1 MTTGCGKAGGDL
13 RRAEFFF
20 TLLHICIGYSF
31 RLDSPTAPFLMT
43 LTMNI
48 TRLINRLRNI
58 NGRRLARA
66 TGIVLATAI
75 VITAICIIGEY
86 APGVLIA
93 LLVAFFILAVYF
105 LLGMLE
111 E

>member
-1 MTTGCGKAGGDL
+1 MTRKMK
-13 RRAEFFF
+13 
-20 TLLHICIGYSF
+20 IKK
-31 RLDSPTAPFLMT
+31 
-43 LTMNI
+43 
-48 TRLINRLRNI
+48 LIEAFRNI

-75 VITAICIIGEY
+75 VITTICFIGKY

-93 LLVAFFILAVYF
+93 ILVAFFILAVYF

>member
-1 MTTGCGKAGGDL
+1 
-13 RRAEFFF
+13 
-20 TLLHICIGYSF
+20 
-31 RLDSPTAPFLMT
+31 MT

-48 TRLINRLRNI
+48 KRLINRLRNI
-58 NGRRLARA
+58 NGRRLAKA

-75 VITAICIIGEY
+75 VITTICVIGKY

-93 LLVAFFILAVYF
+93 LMVALFILAVYF